1 MPDDP
6 TDRDYIGECALH
18 QNREG
23 VSINVYEGLSDEDR
37 IALQRDARIP
47 DQRTPSQG
55 ERAVELELGAF
66 LLLNLGLEGGLRQVA
81 LRVERQLF
89 QGQVRV

>member
-18 QNREG
+18 QDREG

-37 IALQRDARIP
+37 IALARMTTDSRP
-47 DQRTPSQG
+47 NG
-55 ERAVELELGAF
+55 ESSGWIAAHPPEEL
-66 LLLNLGLEGGLRQVA
+66 
-81 LRVERQLF
+81 
-89 QGQVRV
+89 